1 MKQEPVDLQ
10 EGAEAPV
17 FEAPNSEGRL
27 FRLQDCRGRWVVLYF
42 YPRDH
47 TPGCTREACEFRD
60 SYAAFQQEEAVVVGV
75 STDSVESHARFAAR
89 QQLPFVL
96 VADPDR
102 AVVRQYGVWGPKRF
116 MGRLLEG
123 TIRST
128 FLIDPHGRIRRIWRH
143 VRPAGHAAEVLKEL
157 RRLRTGAE
165 PARSL
170 RPPSQTRQTR
180 NASAVGTRPSPKPKA
195 RKQP

>member
-60 SYAAFQQEEAVVVGV
+60 SYAAFQQEEAVVV
-75 STDSVESHARFAAR
+75 ESARIPSNPMPA
-89 QQLPFVL
+89 LP
-96 VADPDR
+96 PDNNC
-102 AVVRQYGVWGPKRF
+102 
-116 MGRLLEG
+116 
-123 TIRST
+123 RSC
-128 FLIDPHGRIRRIWRH
+128 W
-143 VRPAGHAAEVLKEL
+143 
-157 RRLRTGAE
+157 
-165 PARSL
+165 
-170 RPPSQTRQTR
+170 
-180 NASAVGTRPSPKPKA
+180 
-195 RKQP
+195 